1 MGVIPDFGLLEG
13 VPHFPAMGQDSIVE
27 ITGLTH
33 DYGEVVALRD
43 LTLQIP
49 PGVTGLVG
57 ANGAGKTTMLRL
69 LLGLLHPT
77 AGGMT
82 VMGHDPQTE
91 PLAVRARLGYMPEG
105 NCLPTDQTA
114 ADFVAYTA
122 LLAGIPPREARRR
135 SSETLFLVGLE
146 EERFRFLGDFSTGM
160 QQRVKL
166 AQAIVHDPDLLLLDE
181 PASGLDPAGRS
192 QMLQLIRRLGEFDI
206 NVIVSSH
213 VLTDIEETCSWVVML
228 DAGDLLR
235 SGPILG
241 FEQLGTVQVEVV
253 MEVARVAEALNRRGL
268 PVTVDGHRLVVGPGD
283 QTLEQ
288 AILEET
294 AAAEAGLVRMIRGSA
309 SLEDLFMLPA
319 KEAEL

>member
-1 MGVIPDFGLLEG
+1 
-13 VPHFPAMGQDSIVE
+13 MGQDNVVE
-27 ITGLTH
+27 IRGLTH
-33 DYGEVVALRD
+33 DYGEVVALRELD
-43 LTLQIP
+43 LEVP

-77 AGGMT
+77 AGEMT

-91 PLAVRARLGYMPEG
+91 PLAVRAKLGYMPEG
-105 NCLPTDQTA
+105 NCLPKDQTA
-114 ADFVAYTA
+114 ADFVSYTA
-122 LLAGIPPREARRR
+122 QLAGIPSREARRR

-181 PASGLDPAGRS
+181 PASGLDPAGRA

-213 VLTDIEETCSWVVML
+213 VLTDIEDTCSWVVML

-235 SGPILG
+235 SGPLQG
-241 FEQLGTVQVEVV
+241 FEKRGTVQVEVV
-253 MEVARVAEALNRRGL
+253 AEATRLAERLINRGL
-268 PVTVDGHRLVVGPGD
+268 TVTVDGMRLVVGPGD
-283 QTLEQ
+283 QGVEQ
-288 AILEET
+288 AILEDS
-294 AAAEAGLVRMIRGSA
+294 AAVDAGLIRMVRGSA
-309 SLEDLFMLPA
+309 SLEDLFLQPSE
-319 KEAEL
+319 EAGP

>member
-1 MGVIPDFGLLEG
+1 
-13 VPHFPAMGQDSIVE
+13 MGQDNIVTIE
-27 ITGLTH
+27 GLTH

-43 LTLQIP
+43 LDLSIP

-77 AGGMT
+77 RGSIQ
-82 VMGHDPQTE
+82 VMGHDPENE
-91 PLAVRARLGYMPEG
+91 PLAVRAVMGYMPEG
-105 NCLPTDQTA
+105 ECLPKDQTA
-114 ADFVAYTA
+114 ADFVAYA
-122 LLAGIPPREARRR
+122 AQLAGIPRREARRR

-181 PASGLDPAGRS
+181 PASGLDPAGRA

-235 SGPILG
+235 SGPLES
-241 FEQLGTVQVEVV
+241 FEKRGTVQVEVLDGA
-253 MEVARVAEALNRRGL
+253 EDLARRLESRGL
-268 PVTVDGHRLVVGPGD
+268 GVTIEGRRMMVGPGD
-283 QTLEQ
+283 DTVEQ
-288 AILEET
+288 AILEE
-294 AAAEAGLVRMIRGSA
+294 AAASGSGLVRMVRGSA
-309 SLEDLFMLPA
+309 SLEDLFLRP
-319 KEAEL
+319 EEPER

>member
-1 MGVIPDFGLLEG
+1 MIPDSHRGGAL
-13 VPHFPAMGQDSIVE
+13 PHCPAMGQDNIVE
-27 ITGLTH
+27 IEGLTH

-43 LTLQIP
+43 LTLQVP

-77 AGGMT
+77 SGAMT

-91 PLAVRARLGYMPEG
+91 PLEVRARLGYMPEG
-105 NCLPTDQTA
+105 NCLPNDQTA

-122 LLAGIPPREARRR
+122 QLAGIPPSEARRR

-146 EERFRFLGDFSTGM
+146 EERFRYLGDFSTGM

-192 QMLQLIRRLGEFDI
+192 QMLRLIRRLGEFDI

-228 DAGDLLR
+228 DAGDLLK
-235 SGPILG
+235 SGPIQG
-241 FEQLGTVQVEVV
+241 FERLGTVQAELVT
-253 MEVARVAEALNRRGL
+253 AADRVAERLTNRGFQ
-268 PVTVDGHRLVVGPGD
+268 VTVDGLRLVVGPGD
-283 QTLEQ
+283 QGIEQ

-294 AAAEAGLVRMIRGSA
+294 AAVEAGLVRMIRGSA
-309 SLEDLFMLPA
+309 SLEDLFLQPGQGVVS
-319 KEAEL
+319 

>member
-1 MGVIPDFGLLEG
+1 MV
-13 VPHFPAMGQDSIVE
+13 QDNIVD
-27 ITGLTH
+27 IAGLTH

-43 LTLQIP
+43 LSLQIP

-69 LLGLLHPT
+69 ILGLLHPT
-77 AGGMT
+77 SGGMT

-91 PLAVRARLGYMPEG
+91 PLEVRSRLGYMPEG
-105 NCLPTDQTA
+105 DCLPKDQTA

-122 LLAGIPPREARRR
+122 QLAGIPPSEARRR

-146 EERFRFLGDFSTGM
+146 EERFRYLGDFSTGM

-192 QMLQLIRRLGEFDI
+192 QMLQLIKRLGEFDI

-213 VLTDIEETCSWVVML
+213 VLTDIEDTCKWVVML

-235 SGPILG
+235 SGPLEG
-241 FEQLGTVQVEVV
+241 FEKRGTVQVEVV
-253 MEVARVAEALNRRGL
+253 KDGVLVAERLTNRGFQ
-268 PVTVDGHRLVVGPGD
+268 VTVDGPRLVVGAGD
-283 QTLEQ
+283 QNIEQ
-288 AILEET
+288 AVLEET
-294 AAAEAGLVRMIRGSA
+294 AAVGSGLIRMIRGSA
-309 SLEDLFMLPA
+309 SLEDLFLQPSEGA
-319 KEAEL
+319 TP

>member
-1 MGVIPDFGLLEG
+1 
-13 VPHFPAMGQDSIVE
+13 MGQDNIVE
-27 ITGLTH
+27 IAGLTH

-43 LTLQIP
+43 LTLEIP

-69 LLGLLHPT
+69 ILGLLHPT
-77 AGGMT
+77 SGGMQ

-91 PLAVRARLGYMPEG
+91 PLEVRARLGYMPEG
-105 NCLPTDQTA
+105 DCLPRDQTA

-122 LLAGIPPREARRR
+122 QLAGIPPREARRR

-146 EERFRFLGDFSTGM
+146 EERFRYLGDFSTGM

-181 PASGLDPAGRS
+181 PASGLDPAGRN
-192 QMLQLIRRLGEFDI
+192 QMLQLIRRLGDFDI

-213 VLTDIEETCSWVVML
+213 VLTDIEDTCSWVVML

-235 SGPILG
+235 SAPIKG
-241 FEQLGTVQVEVV
+241 FEQRGTVLVEVV
-253 MEVARVAEALNRRGL
+253 KDAARVAERLTRRGFD
-268 PVTVDGHRLVVGPGD
+268 VTVDGPRLVVGPGD
-283 QTLEQ
+283 RTIEQ
-288 AILEET
+288 AVLEEI
-294 AAAEAGLVRMIRGSA
+294 AVVEAGLVRLIRASA
-309 SLEDLFMLPA
+309 SLEDLFLQPSEGA
-319 KEAEL
+319 GL

>member
-1 MGVIPDFGLLEG
+1 
-13 VPHFPAMGQDSIVE
+13 MGQDSIVT
-27 ITGLTH
+27 IRGLTH
-33 DYGEVVALRD
+33 DYGDVVALRD
-43 LTLQIP
+43 LNLEIP
-49 PGVTGLVG
+49 GGVIGLVG

-77 AGGMT
+77 SGSIE
-82 VMGHDPQTE
+82 VMGHDPETD
-91 PLAVRARLGYMPEG
+91 PLAVRALMGYMPEG
-105 NCLPTDQTA
+105 SCLPQDQTA
-114 ADFVAYTA
+114 ADFVAYA
-122 LLAGIPPREARRR
+122 AQLAGIPHREALRR

-192 QMLQLIRRLGEFDI
+192 QMLRLIRRLGEFDI

-235 SGPILG
+235 SGPLEG
-241 FEQLGTVQVEVV
+241 FERHGTVQVEVLDN
-253 MEVARVAEALNRRGL
+253 AHRLAERLTNRGL
-268 PVTVDGHRLVVGPGD
+268 AVSMDGRRLVVGPGD
-283 QTLEQ
+283 EGIEI
-288 AILEET
+288 AVVEE
-294 AAAEAGLVRMIRGSA
+294 AARVESGLVRMVRGSA
-309 SLEDLFMLPA
+309 SLEDLFLRPPVVRP
-319 KEAEL
+319 ESGSNYRRSRPNGELQ

>member
-1 MGVIPDFGLLEG
+1 
-13 VPHFPAMGQDSIVE
+13 MGQDNVVE
-27 ITGLTH
+27 IRGLTH
-33 DYGEVVALRD
+33 DYGEVVALRELD
-43 LTLQIP
+43 LEVP

-77 AGGMT
+77 AGEMT

-91 PLAVRARLGYMPEG
+91 PLAVRAKLGYMPEG
-105 NCLPTDQTA
+105 NCLPKDQTA
-114 ADFVAYTA
+114 ADFVSYTA
-122 LLAGIPPREARRR
+122 QLAGIPSREARRR

-146 EERFRFLGDFSTGM
+146 EERFRFLRDFSTGM

-181 PASGLDPAGRS
+181 PASGLDPAGRA

-213 VLTDIEETCSWVVML
+213 VLTDIEDTCSWVVML

-235 SGPILG
+235 SGPLQG
-241 FEQLGTVQVEVV
+241 FEKRGTVQVEVV
-253 MEVARVAEALNRRGL
+253 AEATRLAERLTNRGL
-268 PVTVDGHRLVVGPGD
+268 TVTVDGLRLVVGPGD
-283 QTLEQ
+283 EGVEQ
-288 AILEET
+288 AILEDS
-294 AAAEAGLVRMIRGSA
+294 AAVEAGLIRMVRGSA
-309 SLEDLFMLPA
+309 SLEDLFLQPS
-319 KEAEL
+319 EETGP